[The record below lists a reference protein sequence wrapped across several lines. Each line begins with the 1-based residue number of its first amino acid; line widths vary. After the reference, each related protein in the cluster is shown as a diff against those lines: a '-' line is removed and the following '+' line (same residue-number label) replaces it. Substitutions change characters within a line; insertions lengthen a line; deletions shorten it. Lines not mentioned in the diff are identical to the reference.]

1 MPLDS
6 KKHELAEMNEE
17 LKKLESRFRF
27 EKSDLNL
34 ERKIDLLKKDIE
46 NLNGEISILEKMAD
60 LEKRY
65 NNNEPI
71 IYSYSDNGE
80 MDDILL
86 TSNDV
91 NYERAYFQQKSL
103 LDLEYAHYNKL
114 PIKYNRG
121 NTVYFDDA
129 KYEDFYNKKKQELL
143 NLKIDERAKS
153 SIKPYEG
160 KHFKKD
166 NSDLGGNTKKEDK
179 KADNTYFGGH
189 FKPNN
194 LDMEYAVFK
203 KDGVLNVVGNFTNE
217 WLSENLDKLEGNL
230 VKDSNIKEI
239 NLWNKIGYGKTP
251 LDGMDIDVELSK
263 DGELKIIGDVDAIEY
278 HNNSLSDVKK
288 NGAHFGVDS
297 DVSKRVNDTSQGKD
311 DPGVAIAPYN
321 SNEKGISDV
330 QDKKDYSGL
339 DVIPSMSDDLDA
351 EDLKHG
357 AQPMKSGRKKV
368 VNRKKPKLGLIEKF
382 KNLKT
387 WQKALIVAGAI
398 AAIGIGIFVVGTA
411 ITNGSNV
418 ASQTDVMNNMS
429 HQVNNMI
436 NQVSGTVND
445 TVNAT
450 ANSAPSLDFSS
461 IGEGH
466 TVFTNAYD
474 AASNANGVISNQ
486 WFSSNPVDVFNT
498 ATNSYM
504 GLTPE
509 QLANPEFMA
518 ELAKD
523 PNNALLFGNSI
534 SDPSGFIGLDD
545 VIREVTKGGMMR

>member
-6 KKHELAEMNEE
+6 KKHELNEMQEE
-17 LKKLESRFRF
+17 LKNLESRFRF
-27 EKSDLNL
+27 EKNNLDL
-34 ERKIDLLKKDIE
+34 ERKIDLLKKDIAQ
-46 NLNGEISILEKMAD
+46 LGGEISILEKKAD

-65 NNNEPI
+65 DNKEPI
-71 IYSYSDNGE
+71 IYSYNDNGE
-80 MDDILL
+80 TDDILL

-103 LDLEYAHYNKL
+103 LDLEYDHYNKQ

-121 NTVYFDDA
+121 TVVYFDDS
-129 KYEDFYNKKKQELL
+129 KYEELYNKKKQELL
-143 NLKIDERAKS
+143 DLKIDERAKD
-153 SIKPYEG
+153 SIKPYQG
-160 KHFKKD
+160 KHFKTVD
-166 NSDLGGNTKKEDK
+166 DSNLGENTKEDNK
-179 KADNTYFGGH
+179 KVESTYFGGH

-217 WLSENLDKLEGNL
+217 WISENLDQLKGNL

-263 DGELKIIGDVDAIEY
+263 DGELKIIGDVDEVEY
-278 HNNSLSDVKK
+278 HNNSLSDEKK
-288 NGAHFGVDS
+288 AGAHFKADS
-297 DVSKRVNDTSQGKD
+297 DTRDNSDE
-311 DPGVAIAPYN
+311 PGR
-321 SNEKGISDV
+321 
-330 QDKKDYSGL
+330 DYSGL
-339 DVIPSMSDDLDA
+339 DVMPPMKDVEA
-351 EDLKHG
+351 VKQG
-357 AQPMKSGRKKV
+357 AQSMKPGRKKV
-368 VNRKKPKLGLIEKF
+368 NNRKKSIKLLEKF

-398 AAIGIGIFVVGTA
+398 ALVGVGIFAIGTA
-411 ITNGSNV
+411 ITNGFNG
-418 ASQTDVMNNMS
+418 AEQINAMNNMS
-429 HQVNNMI
+429 DQVNNML
-436 NQVSGTVND
+436 NQAPSSVND
-445 TVNAT
+445 AVNVAT
-450 ANSAPSLDFSS
+450 NSAPSLDFSS

-474 AASNANGVISNQ
+474 AASNTNGVISNQ
-486 WFSSNPVDVFNT
+486 FFNGNPVDVFNT
-498 ATNSYM
+498 ATHSYM

-509 QLANPEFMA
+509 QLANPDFMA

-523 PNNALLFGNSI
+523 PNNALLFGNSV

-545 VIREVTKGGMMR
+545 VINEVTKIR